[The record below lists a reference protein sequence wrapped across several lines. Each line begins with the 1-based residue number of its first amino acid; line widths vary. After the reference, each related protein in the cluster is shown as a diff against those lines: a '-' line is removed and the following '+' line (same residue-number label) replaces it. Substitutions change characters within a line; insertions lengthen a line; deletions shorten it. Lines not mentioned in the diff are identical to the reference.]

1 MTQPKLAEQQFAI
14 GSAEFST
21 GHILKKNG
29 ELFLTG
35 DDFNDFW
42 QIFNSFEQAK
52 AFIIEKISRNRTIEC
67 WVIDFTGKTIF
78 FYNKNGEQQLG

>member
-1 MTQPKLAEQQFAI
+1 MAHPKLAEHQFAI

-21 GHILKKNG
+21 GNILKKNG
-29 ELFLTG
+29 DLFLTG
-35 DDFNDFW
+35 DNFDDFW

-52 AFIIEKISRNRTIEC
+52 VFIKEKVSKTPTIEY

-78 FYNKNGEQQLG
+78 FYNRNG